1 MSKDPKV
8 GTGKKPKGSDRR
20 LYTDENPKDT
30 VSIKFA
36 TPSDARATVN
46 KVKNISKPF
55 ARKIQILTV
64 GEQRAKVMKKFEV
77 ANIFKKGKDAIRKKE
92 KKMAWFSLA
101 KIAMQA
107 GAKFILIDKNKNGY
121 VRCTINARRAYGSGV
136 KLYQGKLL
144 EARQSDWKDEF
155 VLFILSAPLCLL
167 GRWYQT
173 ILKRW
178 LK

>member
-55 ARKIQILTV
+55 GFLPVPTL
-64 GEQRAKVMKKFEV
+64 GSLL
-77 ANIFKKGKDAIRKKE
+77 IF
-92 KKMAWFSLA
+92 F
-101 KIAMQA
+101 
-107 GAKFILIDKNKNGY
+107 
-121 VRCTINARRAYGSGV
+121 
-136 KLYQGKLL
+136 
-144 EARQSDWKDEF
+144 
-155 VLFILSAPLCLL
+155 
-167 GRWYQT
+167 
-173 ILKRW
+173 
-178 LK
+178 